1 MALTHE
7 EAQKHAARIIKDQH
21 VYFSDVYEDDELEDL
36 EESDWD
42 LVYQQINSAT
52 VEVTF

>member
-1 MALTHE
+1 MAFTQE

-21 VYFSDVYEDDELEDL
+21 IYFSDVYEDEELEDL

-42 LVYQQINSAT
+42 LVYDQIKSAT